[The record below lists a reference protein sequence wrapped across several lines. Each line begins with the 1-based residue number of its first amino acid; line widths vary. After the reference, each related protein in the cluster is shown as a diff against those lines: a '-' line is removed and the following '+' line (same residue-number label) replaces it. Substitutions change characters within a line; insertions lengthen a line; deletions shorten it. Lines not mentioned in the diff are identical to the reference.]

1 MNTFLLEKLGKVLTI
16 RVIPSDSNTIHNI
29 LSNIVKIIIIT
40 IIIIIHFIY
49 IWMT

>member
-1 MNTFLLEKLGKVLTI
+1 MNTFLLEKLGTVLTV

-29 LSNIVKIIIIT
+29 LSNIVIIIIT
-40 IIIIIHFIY
+40 IIIMIHFIY